1 MITLN
6 IKYAL
11 LFLGLLAVSGGY
23 LMYSNYQETWQIKKH
38 PVSIAISK
46 TPLSTPF
53 FVAESINAFQDTCV
67 NVKYV
72 DVIGGKNAFNKVM
85 LGETDFGTSSDSVL
99 AFQSL
104 TKNTFVTHAMF
115 VESDNDMKLLTHK
128 KDNIVS
134 VSQLVGKNIGVIKG
148 TSSEYFL
155 STLLAIEGL
164 TTKDVNLSYFNPT
177 QLTEYFIRNELD
189 AVVHWEPFA
198 FNIVQLLEDQVNI
211 IETKNFHTL
220 SFNLVSKI
228 PDKLL
233 LEKATCILQGL
244 NTAIEYIAS
253 FPEKSKII
261 VMNKLNLDLSFINWV
276 WDDYIFKLSLNQSLR
291 LNIKSQ
297 VVWVIETQM
306 SEYNDMPNIDAFLD
320 RRAIMQVDPG
330 AVNIPL

>member
-1 MITLN
+1 LN
-6 IKYAL
+6 IKLSL
-11 LFLGLLAVSGGY
+11 LLLSLLAVSGVL
-23 LMYSNYQETWQIKKH
+23 LMYLNLQEAWQIKKH

-53 FVAESINAFQDTCV
+53 FIAQSINAFEDTCV

-72 DVIGGKNAFNKVM
+72 DVIGGKDAFKKVM

-104 TKNTFVTHAMF
+104 TKKAFVTHAMF

-128 KDNIVS
+128 KDNIDS
-134 VSQLVGKNIGVIKG
+134 VSQLLGKKIGVIKG
-148 TSSEYFL
+148 TASEYFL

-164 TTKDVNLSYFNPT
+164 TTKDVKLSYFNPT

-189 AVVHWEPFA
+189 AIVPWEPFA
-198 FNIVQLLEDQVNI
+198 FNVVQLLGDKVKI

-228 PDKLL
+228 PDELL

-244 NTAIEYIAS
+244 NIAIEYIAS
-253 FPEKSKII
+253 FPEKSKVI
-261 VMNKLNLDLSFINWV
+261 VMNELNLGLTFINWV

-297 VVWVIETQM
+297 VVWAIETQM

-320 RRAIMQVDPG
+320 RRAMMQVDPG